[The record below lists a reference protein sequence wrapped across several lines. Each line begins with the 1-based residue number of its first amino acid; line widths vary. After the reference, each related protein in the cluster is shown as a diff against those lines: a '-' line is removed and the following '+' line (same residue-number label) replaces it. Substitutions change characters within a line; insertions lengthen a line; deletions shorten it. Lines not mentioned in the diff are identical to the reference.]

1 MAKKYDTVKY
11 ETTPQVLE
19 THGGKI
25 NVSVKGNIPPKYFG
39 KKVVVDFT
47 PVLKWDGGSYT
58 CKSIKIGGE
67 KSEGSDVKIN
77 KKGGGSF
84 TWSDVITYQ
93 PEMNSSELVV
103 NAKATKGKKTVEFG
117 EVKLADGVIYT
128 STRIGRDEDLA
139 LAEHGYKKE
148 VIVSKTATLYF
159 DYNSSKLYDNQKLNK
174 LEENKKLVQELK
186 DFIALNW
193 KINNIEINAWASP
206 EGEEQ
211 YNANLSNDRAAAAK
225 KYIESYIEK
234 LDKEI
239 AKNQKKKYNEV
250 KREAPLTINGKGE
263 DFDGFMKA
271 IEKSNLPEKQ
281 AIINVIKSQPDK
293 AKREREIKN
302 MSVVYAEVEAIL
314 EPLRRAEIVVSC
326 YAPKRTDDDIARL
339 SLTAPD
345 SLKAEELLYAATL
358 TDDINNKLKIYKAGT
373 EIYPSDWKFWNNTG
387 YILLSQHNISEATPY
402 IEKANTLSPNNPVVL
417 NNLGVIAAWNKQYDK
432 AKEYYEQAKSE
443 FDVNYN
449 LGVLKIVEGDYA
461 GALKLFSGK
470 SCRYNI
476 ALAQLLSTDYTS
488 AARTLECIP
497 NKTPEVYYLMAIV
510 GARTGNTS
518 MLIDNLKQAV
528 KDPALKS
535 QAKTD
540 REFLK
545 YYNNSDFQAI
555 IK

>member
-1 MAKKYDTVKY
+1 
-11 ETTPQVLE
+11 
-19 THGGKI
+19 
-25 NVSVKGNIPPKYFG
+25 
-39 KKVVVDFT
+39 
-47 PVLKWDGGSYT
+47 
-58 CKSIKIGGE
+58 
-67 KSEGSDVKIN
+67 
-77 KKGGGSF
+77 
-84 TWSDVITYQ
+84 
-93 PEMNSSELVV
+93 
-103 NAKATKGKKTVEFG
+103 
-117 EVKLADGVIYT
+117 
-128 STRIGRDEDLA
+128 
-139 LAEHGYKKE
+139 
-148 VIVSKTATLYF
+148 
-159 DYNSSKLYDNQKLNK
+159 
-174 LEENKKLVQELK
+174 LK
-186 DFIALNW
+186 DFINLNW
-193 KINNIEINAWASP
+193 KIKSIDINAWASP

-211 YNANLSNDRAAAAK
+211 YNANLSNDRAVAAK

-234 LDKEI
+234 LDRDI
-239 AKNQKKKYNEV
+239 AKSQKKKYAEV

-263 DFDGFMKA
+263 DFDGFMQA

-281 AIINVIKSQPDK
+281 AIINVIKSQTDK

-326 YAPKRTDDDIARL
+326 FEPKRTDDDIARL

-358 TDDINNKLKIYKAGT
+358 TENIDNKLKIYKSGT
-373 EIYPSDWKFWNNTG
+373 QIYPSDWKFWNNAG
-387 YILLSQHNISEATPY
+387 YILLSQNELTEATPF

-417 NNLGVIAAWNKQYDK
+417 NNLGVIATWNKQYDK
-432 AKEYYEQAKSE
+432 AKEYFDQAKAGV
-443 FDVNYN
+443 DVNYN
-449 LGVLKIVEGDYA
+449 LGILKIVEGDYA
-461 GALKLFSGK
+461 GALKLFAGK

-510 GARTGNTS
+510 GARTGNNS
-518 MLIDNLKQAV
+518 MMIDNLKLAV
-528 KDPALKS
+528 QDPNLKA

-545 YYNNSDFQAI
+545 YANNSDFQAV

>member
-1 MAKKYDTVKY
+1 
-11 ETTPQVLE
+11 
-19 THGGKI
+19 
-25 NVSVKGNIPPKYFG
+25 
-39 KKVVVDFT
+39 
-47 PVLKWDGGSYT
+47 
-58 CKSIKIGGE
+58 
-67 KSEGSDVKIN
+67 
-77 KKGGGSF
+77 
-84 TWSDVITYQ
+84 
-93 PEMNSSELVV
+93 MNSSELVV

-302 MSVVYAEVEAIL
+302 RCV
-314 EPLRRAEIVVSC
+314 
-326 YAPKRTDDDIARL
+326 
-339 SLTAPD
+339 
-345 SLKAEELLYAATL
+345 
-358 TDDINNKLKIYKAGT
+358 
-373 EIYPSDWKFWNNTG
+373 
-387 YILLSQHNISEATPY
+387 
-402 IEKANTLSPNNPVVL
+402 
-417 NNLGVIAAWNKQYDK
+417 
-432 AKEYYEQAKSE
+432 
-443 FDVNYN
+443 
-449 LGVLKIVEGDYA
+449 
-461 GALKLFSGK
+461 
-470 SCRYNI
+470 
-476 ALAQLLSTDYTS
+476 
-488 AARTLECIP
+488 
-497 NKTPEVYYLMAIV
+497 
-510 GARTGNTS
+510 
-518 MLIDNLKQAV
+518 
-528 KDPALKS
+528 
-535 QAKTD
+535 
-540 REFLK
+540 
-545 YYNNSDFQAI
+545 
-555 IK
+555 

>member
-1 MAKKYDTVKY
+1 M
-11 ETTPQVLE
+11 
-19 THGGKI
+19 
-25 NVSVKGNIPPKYFG
+25 NV
-39 KKVVVDFT
+39 
-47 PVLKWDGGSYT
+47 
-58 CKSIKIGGE
+58 
-67 KSEGSDVKIN
+67 
-77 KKGGGSF
+77 
-84 TWSDVITYQ
+84 
-93 PEMNSSELVV
+93 SELVV
-103 NAKATKGKKTVEFG
+103 NAKATKGKKTVDLG

-128 STRIGRDEDLA
+128 STRIGRDQDLS

-148 VIVSKTATLYF
+148 VIISKNANLYF
-159 DYNSSKLYDNQKLNK
+159 DYNSSKLSETQKLNK
-174 LEENKKLVQELK
+174 LDENKKAIQDLK
-186 DFIALNW
+186 DFINLNW
-193 KINNIEINAWASP
+193 KIKSIDINAWASP

-239 AKNQKKKYNEV
+239 AKTQKKKYAEV
-250 KREAPLTINGKGE
+250 KREAPLAINGKGE
-263 DFDGFMKA
+263 DFDGFMQA

-281 AIINVIKSQPDK
+281 AIINVIKSQTDK

-326 YAPKRTDDDIARL
+326 FEPKRTDADIARL

-358 TDDINNKLKIYKAGT
+358 TENIDNKLKIYKSGT
-373 EIYPSDWKFWNNTG
+373 QIYPSNWKFWNNAG
-387 YILLSQHNISEATPY
+387 YILLSQNKLAEATPF
-402 IEKANTLSPNNPVVL
+402 IEKANTLSPNNTLVL
-417 NNLGVIAAWNKQYDK
+417 NNLGVIATWNKQYDK
-432 AKEYYEQAKSE
+432 AKEYFEQAKAGV
-443 FDVNYN
+443 DVNYN

-461 GALKLFSGK
+461 GALKLFAGK

-510 GARTGNTS
+510 GARTGNNS
-518 MLIDNLKQAV
+518 MMIDNLKLAV
-528 KDPALKS
+528 QDANLKA

-545 YYNNSDFQAI
+545 YANNSDFQAV